1 MRNFG
6 HPKAKKSGKA
16 KAPYKN
22 YGPPDHFR
30 FGLKGDY
37 ERIPFYRSPHY
48 GQSPTPIP
56 VGGWGPPPEPS
67 GAAKIATIGG
77 AGLLIAGALLFMPLA
92 VWPFIIKGFK
102 PELSYG
108 RRVGIGLGISIGL
121 AAVTGVAR
129 AALSKKEQ

>member
-6 HPKAKKSGKA
+6 QITA

-22 YGPPDHFR
+22 YGPPDNFQ
-30 FGLKGDY
+30 FGLKGDS

-48 GQSPTPIP
+48 GQLSSTD
-56 VGGWGPPPEPS
+56 
-67 GAAKIATIGG
+67 ATKIATIGG

-92 VWPFIIKGFK
+92 VWPFIIKGFR
-102 PELSYG
+102 PDLSYG

-129 AALSKKEQ
+129 AALAKKES

>member
-6 HPKAKKSGKA
+6 HLKAKKSGKA

-48 GQSPTPIP
+48 GQLTSTD
-56 VGGWGPPPEPS
+56 
-67 GAAKIATIGG
+67 ATKIATIGG

-92 VWPFIIKGFK
+92 VWPFIIKGFR
-102 PELSYG
+102 PDLSYG

-129 AALSKKEQ
+129 AALSKKES